1 MNNFLKKQQEE
12 YSKLTCPICGCKPKI
27 TPNGSESCAHE
38 ELERL
43 MDEVDNRLLK
53 EERESEPHR
62 IKPFAKKG

>member
-12 YSKLTCPICGCKPKI
+12 YSKLTCPICGCKPKL

-53 EERESEPHR
+53 EERE
-62 IKPFAKKG
+62 

>member
-12 YSKLTCPICGCKPKI
+12 Y
-27 TPNGSESCAHE
+27 
-38 ELERL
+38 
-43 MDEVDNRLLK
+43 NRLLK